1 MHHQVSLLSWTQKDF
16 PTMKQRHLA
25 SGVYLTGA
33 GAPGVLAEVSAALH
47 SVKADLL
54 QAKTERMKVSL
65 LPAIALENS

>member
-1 MHHQVSLLSWTQKDF
+1 MHHQVSLVSWTQKGC
-16 PTMKQRHLA
+16 PTIEQPHPSIRCL
-25 SGVYLTGA
+25 STCA

-65 LPAIALENS
+65 LPRIALEDS